1 MAVALKINKKLSPS
15 QRQKEGVQ
23 MIEHLLLTKKRR
35 IRTGVM
41 FTQANQEAIDYI
53 IKNQPTCRVTRNQK
67 ALMEAVTEEV
77 AVTEK
82 GKKNKRK

>member
-1 MAVALKINKKLSPS
+1 
-15 QRQKEGVQ
+15 

-41 FTQANQEAIDYI
+41 FTQAAQEAIEYI
-53 IKNQPTCRVTRNQK
+53 IKNQPTCRVTRNQT
-67 ALMEAVTEEV
+67 ALMEAVTVKV
-77 AVTEK
+77 AAVVPGGEK